1 MFTKTTA
8 ILGLVATASGVVAG
22 EYPAYKADNTTSM
35 PISMATGTTA
45 PTPVWQ
51 YYNTTV
57 PTTVVVPQFTTV
69 CPEAATLTYNEI
81 PYTVTKGETLT
92 VTDCPCTVTKPVV
105 KITSS
110 LCAPGVTPTGTAMVP
125 AMPGATYPSQPGG
138 SNNGAPAPAVPNSPA
153 APGYPAPPVSAPAA
167 PAAPGYATSMTAAA
181 SASAVYT
188 ASPSSIQVA
197 GAPAAGGH
205 SMSGF
210 AVALF
215 AAFMG
220 ALAL

>member
-8 ILGLVATASGVVAG
+8 IFGLVAASGVMAG
-22 EYPAYKADNTTSM
+22 EYPAYKADNATSM
-35 PISMATGTTA
+35 AMPTAKGTAA

-51 YYNTTV
+51 YYNMTV

-69 CPEAATLTYNEI
+69 CPEAATLTYNEV
-81 PYTVTKGETLT
+81 PYTVTKGQTLT

-105 KITSS
+105 KMTSS

-125 AMPGATYPSQPGG
+125 AMPGATYPSMPG
-138 SNNGAPAPAVPNSPA
+138 SNNPAPNSPA
-153 APGYPAPPVSAPAA
+153 APGYPAPPVSAPAV
-167 PAAPGYATSMTAAA
+167 PAAPGYTQSMTAAA
-181 SASAVYT
+181 SASAMYT
-188 ASPSSIQVA
+188 ASPSGVQVA
-197 GAPAAGGH
+197 GAPA
-205 SMSGF
+205 SSTSQSGF